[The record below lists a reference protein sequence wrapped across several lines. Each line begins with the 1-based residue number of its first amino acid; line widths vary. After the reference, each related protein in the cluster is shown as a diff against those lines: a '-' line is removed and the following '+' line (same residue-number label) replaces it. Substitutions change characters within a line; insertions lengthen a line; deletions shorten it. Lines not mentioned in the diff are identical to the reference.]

1 MFQSIGWG
9 EIFVVLLLALIVI
22 GPERL
27 PTVVTDVR
35 AAIFAARK
43 AINNAKKEMNGEF
56 GEEFEEFRKP
66 IAEVAKWR
74 SMTPRAALSHA
85 LFADDEEL
93 LDSFDPKK
101 IMAQETAGQAYRES
115 RSQDQA
121 GEKPNETSAGG
132 ASQGTARP
140 VSRTGAQPQTGRSQH
155 ESPQPAQPRTVER
168 RRLGSAARPTRPRP
182 SGTQGRDAGAVR
194 DFERGPDGFSW
205 DDIM

>member
-27 PTVVTDVR
+27 PKVVTDVR

-43 AINNAKKEMNGEF
+43 AINNAKAEMNGEF
-56 GEEFEEFRKP
+56 GEEFEEFKKP

-74 SMTPRAALSHA
+74 SMTPRAALTHA
-85 LFADDEEL
+85 LFDDDEEL

-101 IMAQETAGQAYRES
+101 IMAQDTAGQAYRES
-115 RSQDQA
+115 RSRDQG
-121 GEKPNETSAGG
+121 GEKPRPSGEEPRQENDNRREAAGG
-132 ASQGTARP
+132 ATQAAPAEATA
-140 VSRTGAQPQTGRSQH
+140 
-155 ESPQPAQPRTVER
+155 PAPPSTVER
-168 RRLGSAARPTRPRP
+168 RRLGSAARPARPRP
-182 SGTQGRDAGAVR
+182 GGMPGTNPAAAGGF
-194 DFERGPDGFSW
+194 DPGPGGFTW